1 MVNPMNNQPV
11 SNVSNQQLRDSFVD
25 SGSKTSVSS
34 SDKVVD
40 SQSSSHSSGSTQ
52 SITDVFQSQASK
64 EEIIKQIDQM
74 IIQRENELKNVD
86 QEIQKLINN
95 PSVATANDPKLQE
108 YLKLS
113 DQIRLENLNMQKQ
126 SLMNQINVLNQRKQ
140 EVSKQKE
147 EEERNIQQMQEKLK
161 NNYQMSL
168 DQLNALKKQLE
179 SYQSSMNINY
189 QKQIEALNAQVQ
201 KLQREIEDLL
211 NQQPSTPEE
220 AEQIAQKVAEKRNLI
235 NTLKG
240 QIDLASQEINNINAQ
255 INQQI
260 QQLEQQM
267 SDIKK
272 QMQVDFYNKWA
283 MDQAMRREVEQIIW
297 TEMMNEK
304 NHVANLWKMYFDTNQ
319 KIAAIWKDMYFKKIA
334 DQNDFVA
341 RWTRALGA

>member
-1 MVNPMNNQPV
+1 MNNQPV
-11 SNVSNQQLRDSFVD
+11 SNVSNQQLRDSFVE
-25 SGSKTSVSS
+25 SGSKMSVNS
-34 SDKVVD
+34 SDKTD
-40 SQSSSHSSGSTQ
+40 NIQSSIQPSVSTQ
-52 SITDVFQSQASK
+52 GITDVFQSQASK
-64 EEIIKQIDQM
+64 EEIIRQIDQM
-74 IIQRENELKNVD
+74 IIQKENELKNVD

-147 EEERNIQQMQEKLK
+147 EEERNIQQMQEKIK
-161 NNYQMSL
+161 NNYQISL

-179 SYQSSMNINY
+179 SYQSSMNVNY
-189 QKQIEALNAQVQ
+189 QKQIEALNSQVQ
-201 KLQREIEDLL
+201 KLQKEIEDLL

-267 SDIKK
+267 GDIKR

-283 MDQAMRREVEQIIW
+283 MDQAIRREVEQIIW

-304 NHVANLWKMYFDTNQ
+304 NHIANLWKMYFDTNQ

-341 RWTRALGA
+341 RWTKALGA